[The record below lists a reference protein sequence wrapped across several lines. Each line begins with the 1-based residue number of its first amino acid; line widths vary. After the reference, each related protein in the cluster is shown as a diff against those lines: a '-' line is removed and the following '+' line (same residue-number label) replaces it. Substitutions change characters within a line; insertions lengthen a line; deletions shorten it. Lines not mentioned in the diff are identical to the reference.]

1 MLKIVWTLTPESE
14 VFGKWSTFSSPLSI
28 PLRNEPLFWHDT
40 LIKSSI
46 LPHFACNLLFMHDLF
61 AFSNLSLL
69 KCPVWGSNS
78 RPSDYE
84 TDALPTALTRLLCKL
99 RVQMNVLLQWHSRLA
114 RRTYMSV
121 TTKKCEGRE
130 FEPPLEQVSFEK
142 DEEYLL
148 IVLCL
153 FWLFPFCLSK
163 ERNGQC
169 GGRTHDIRVISTTL

>member
-1 MLKIVWTLTPESE
+1 MLKIVWTLTPLFSLWK
-14 VFGKWSTFSSPLSI
+14 VKYIQLASINSIAKWTIVLA
-28 PLRNEPLFWHDT
+28 WHS
-40 LIKSSI
+40 IKSSI

-130 FEPPLEQVSFEK
+130 FEPPLEQGFFRICPGRSRSGVHQEPHP
-142 DEEYLL
+142 
-148 IVLCL
+148 LCRNIL
-153 FWLFPFCLSK
+153 FWPVLLFS
-163 ERNGQC
+163 
-169 GGRTHDIRVISTTL
+169 

>member
-1 MLKIVWTLTPESE
+1 MVKIAGTLTPFL
-14 VFGKWSTFSSPLSI
+14 VFRRWSTFSSPLSVAKWTI
-28 PLRNEPLFWHDT
+28 VLAWHRVN
-40 LIKSSI
+40 SSMM
-46 LPHFACNLLFMHDLF
+46 PPFTCDFFFMHDLF

-99 RVQMNVLLQWHSRLA
+99 RVQLNVLLQWHSRLA

-142 DEEYLL
+142 DKKYCTFC
-148 IVLCL
+148 VLVSSI
-153 FWLFPFCLSK
+153 CLSK